1 MQGVADDASYRAPV
15 NVAPVQDGLDER
27 GGGGGAEGTR
37 DC

>member
-15 NVAPVQDGLDER
+15 NVAPVQDGLDEK
-27 GGGGGAEGTR
+27 GEGTR